1 MEKLY
6 RNATGLS
13 NAQSPDEQ
21 TITKMSKPM
30 NRRTNTQKK
39 RTNKLMRRKMGCH
52 LTRNRMMG
60 LYMN

>member
-1 MEKLY
+1 
-6 RNATGLS
+6 
-13 NAQSPDEQ
+13 
-21 TITKMSKPM
+21 MSKPM

-60 LYMN
+60 LYMD